1 MRDSSLVSSL
11 GGFICIGL
19 VVTLI
24 GCAAKPSVSEFQ
36 CKAGDWQSVGF
47 RDGSSGRSS
56 SHILQHQEAC
66 GEYGIVPDRSSYL
79 AGWQEGLD
87 HYCTA
92 QNGFE
97 VGRRGGRSSSV
108 CSANDYMDFVAAYS
122 DGRELYQAGRAVRS
136 LENQLVAAE
145 RRLEDIKHEIVGVT
159 TAQLEPGLSAEER
172 LRLVVVL
179 ESLVEERGEVKD
191 SIPVIET
198 ELARSRDHYDRLN
211 SQLTVAS
218 RY

>member
-1 MRDSSLVSSL
+1 MRVSSL
-11 GGFICIGL
+11 L
-19 VVTLI
+19 SVLALSSVVALT
-24 GCAAKPSVSEFQ
+24 GCASKPSVSEFQ

-56 SHILQHQEAC
+56 ARILQHQEAC
-66 GEYGIVPDRSSYL
+66 GEYEIVPDRTSYL
-79 AGWQEGLD
+79 AGWREGLD
-87 HYCTA
+87 QYCTA
-92 QNGFE
+92 QNGFD
-97 VGRRGGRSSSV
+97 VGRRGGRTNGV

-122 DGRELYQAGRAVRS
+122 DGRDLYDASRAVRS

-172 LRLVVVL
+172 LKLVVVL
-179 ESLVEERGEVKD
+179 ESLIEERGEVKD

-198 ELARSRDHYDRLN
+198 ELARSRDNYDRLN

>member
-1 MRDSSLVSSL
+1 MRGSSVLGVMALSL
-11 GGFICIGL
+11 L
-19 VVTLI
+19 VTLT
-24 GCAAKPSVSEFQ
+24 GCASKPTVSEFQ

-56 SHILQHQEAC
+56 SRILQHQEAC
-66 GEYGIVPDRSSYL
+66 GEYEIVPDRSSYL
-79 AGWQEGLD
+79 AGWREGLD
-87 HYCTA
+87 QYCTA

-97 VGRRGGRSSSV
+97 VGRRGGRTSGV

-122 DGRELYQAGRAVRS
+122 DGRDLYQASRAVRS

-172 LRLVVVL
+172 LKLVIVL
-179 ESLVEERGEVKD
+179 ESLVEERSEVKD

-198 ELARSRDHYDRLN
+198 ELARSRDNYDRLN